1 MTDYA
6 RGLSHEPPLKPER
19 PQFSSGP
26 TVKFPGWSLDKL
38 STKSLGRSHRS
49 AYAKGRLKYAIDLS
63 RELLGILFGN
73 RNVYTRP
80 HLYHPTQTPLSHNV
94 QKAFV

>member
-1 MTDYA
+1 MTEYA

-38 STKSLGRSHRS
+38 DTKSLGRS
-49 AYAKGRLKYAIDLS
+49 
-63 RELLGILFGN
+63 
-73 RNVYTRP
+73 
-80 HLYHPTQTPLSHNV
+80 
-94 QKAFV
+94 